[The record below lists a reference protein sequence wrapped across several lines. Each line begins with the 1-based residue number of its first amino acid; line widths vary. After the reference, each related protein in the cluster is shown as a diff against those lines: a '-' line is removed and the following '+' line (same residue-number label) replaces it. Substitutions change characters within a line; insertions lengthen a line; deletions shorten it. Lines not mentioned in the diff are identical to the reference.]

1 MRTWMPS
8 LVVLFLVAQ
17 ATAAEVN
24 KAVPV
29 AATGAKPIKFA
40 ATDWPW
46 WRGPTGNGVAAAA
59 QEVPIKWTSSEN
71 VLWKTPIPGRG
82 HGSATV
88 VGDQVFLTVADHQRD
103 LQAVLCLNRN
113 TGKQLWETVVHKSN
127 LETKGNAKSSQ
138 ASTTP
143 ACDGSLVFVNFLNG
157 GAIYTTA
164 LTRDGKQVWQT
175 KISDYVEH
183 QGYAVSPAIYKSMV
197 LTSSDNKAGGAVA
210 GLERATGNIVWKH
223 DRPKLPNYASP
234 VVINADGR
242 DQLIFIGCKLVSSY
256 DPLSG
261 KSLWEIEGAT
271 EECVTSTV
279 TDGTVMFTTGG
290 YPKNHIAAV
299 KVDGSGETVWE
310 KPTRVYVPSML
321 IRDGYLYAV
330 TDAGVAY
337 CYRSADGEEMWKQR
351 LGGTF
356 SSSPVLV
363 GETIYVTNEEGQMF
377 VFKAK
382 PEGCEMLAENKLG
395 DEVFSSPTICG
406 GRIYLRVAERQGDVR
421 QEMLY
426 CIGEK

>member
-1 MRTWMPS
+1 MRIWIPS
-8 LVVLFLVAQ
+8 VLVLALASQVSC
-17 ATAAEVN
+17 AELN
-24 KAVPV
+24 KPAPPV
-29 AATGAKPIKFA
+29 ASAKPIAVA
-40 ATDWPW
+40 AADWPW
-46 WRGPTGNGVAAAA
+46 WRGPARNGVAEAA
-59 QEVPIKWTSSEN
+59 QKPPVEWNATKNI
-71 VLWKTPIPGRG
+71 LWKTPVPGRG

-88 VGDQVFLTVADHQRD
+88 IGDQVLLTVADHQRD
-103 LQAVLCLNRN
+103 LQSVICFDRKSG
-113 TGKQLWETVVHKSN
+113 TQVWEAIVHRGG
-127 LETKGNAKSSQ
+127 LETKGNAKASQ
-138 ASTTP
+138 ASTSV
-143 ACDGSLVFVNFLNG
+143 ACDGNLIFVNFLNS
-157 GAIYTTA
+157 GAVYTTA
-164 LTRDGKQVWQT
+164 LNRQGEQVWQT
-175 KISDYVEH
+175 KISDYVVH
-183 QGYAVSPAIYKSMV
+183 QGYGSSPALFESLV
-197 LTSSDNKAGGAVA
+197 LVSADNKGGGAVA

-223 DRPKLPNYASP
+223 DRPKIPNYASP
-234 VVINADGR
+234 VVIHAGGR

-256 DPLSG
+256 DPLTG
-261 KSLWEIEGAT
+261 KSLWEIDGAT

-279 TDGTVMFTTGG
+279 TDGKVMFTTGG

-299 KVDGSGETVWE
+299 KIDGSGETVWE

-337 CYRSADGEEMWKQR
+337 CYKCADGEEVWKQR

-363 GETIYVTNEEGQMF
+363 GETIYATNEEGQMF
-377 VFKAK
+377 VFKAT
-382 PEGCEMLAENKLG
+382 PAGCEMLAENKLG

>member
-8 LVVLFLVAQ
+8 LVVLFFVAQ
-17 ATAAEVN
+17 ATAAENN
-24 KAVPV
+24 KAIPV
-29 AATGAKPIKFA
+29 ASSAKPVKVA
-40 ATDWPW
+40 VTDWPW
-46 WRGPTGNGVAAAA
+46 WRGPTGNGVAASA
-59 QEVPIKWTSSEN
+59 QKVPLKWTSTEN

-88 VGDQVFLTVADHQRD
+88 VGDQVFLNVADHQRD
-103 LQAVLCLNRN
+103 LQAVVCLDRN
-113 TGKQLWETVVHKSN
+113 SGKQLWETVVHKSN

-143 ACDGSLVFVNFLNG
+143 ACDGTLVFVNFLNG

-164 LTRDGKQVWQT
+164 LTREGKQVWQT

-210 GLERATGNIVWKH
+210 GLERATGKIVWKH
-223 DRPKLPNYASP
+223 ERPKLPNYASP
-234 VVINADGR
+234 VVIHADGR

-261 KSLWEIEGAT
+261 KSLWEVEGAT